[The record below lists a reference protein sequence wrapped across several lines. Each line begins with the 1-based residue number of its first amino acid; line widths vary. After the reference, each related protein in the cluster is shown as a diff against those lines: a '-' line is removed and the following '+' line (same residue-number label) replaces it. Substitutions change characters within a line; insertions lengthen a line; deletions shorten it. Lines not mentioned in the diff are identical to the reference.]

1 MIRTCAAFLRS
12 TSGSTGP
19 LFGLLAIPALLAAG
33 VAVDFIRL
41 SDRQTELS
49 AVLDGAALAAATAK
63 NASEA
68 ERASIAKSYVDK
80 NLTKIDSTPPEVSIK
95 LTGNSVIATIS
106 EDMPSLLMKLGGVD
120 RMKAKARTEVML
132 PGSGK
137 AEVVLVLD
145 YSGSMGESGKY
156 VRMAA
161 AAKDMV
167 AKLDAASEDGSFKVG
182 LVPFSAMV
190 RTTMPVQYV
199 TQATGGAIWTGCTQD
214 RYHPLNTGVT
224 TPTSDAA
231 SKWGYYDKTSENS
244 DNYDCS
250 AYATRQLNIIPLTD
264 DFTRVKAQLDAM
276 RPLGNTNI
284 ALGAEFGWN
293 LLDDAAPFSG
303 TASYTDGVTRKY
315 LILLTDGVQTS
326 KQWGPGKSRNIQHGQ
341 QNLVSLCG
349 GMRGKGITVFSIAYD
364 VTDKQVTNLLKDC
377 APGKYYEPDADGKS
391 ISLVFSEI
399 AGQISNELVRL
410 VR

>member
-1 MIRTCAAFLRS
+1 MLKRFPDFLAS
-12 TSGSTGP
+12 AMGSTGP
-19 LFGLLAIPALLAAG
+19 LFGLLAVPAMLAAG

-63 NASEA
+63 NASAA
-68 ERASIAKSYVDK
+68 ERVAIAEAYVDK
-80 NLTKIDSTPPEVSIK
+80 NLAKTDRTPPEISIK
-95 LTGNSVIATIS
+95 LTGNSVIASLS

-120 RMKAKARTEVML
+120 SMKANARTEVML

-137 AEVVLVLD
+137 AEVALVLD
-145 YSGSMGESGKY
+145 YSGSMNESGKY

-167 AKLDAASEDGSFKVG
+167 TKLDEASEDGNFKVG

-190 RTTMPVQYV
+190 RTSMPAQYV
-199 TQATGGAIWTGCTQD
+199 TQVAGGTIWTGCTQD
-214 RYHPLNTGVT
+214 RQHPMNTGVT
-224 TPTSDAA
+224 TPSSDAA
-231 SKWGYYDKTSENS
+231 TKWGYFDKTSENAG
-244 DNYDCS
+244 NYDCD
-250 AYATRQLNIIPLTD
+250 AYAARQLNIIPLTD
-264 DFTRVKAQLDAM
+264 DFTKVKAQLDAM

-293 LLDDAAPFSG
+293 LLDNAAPFSG
-303 TASYTDGVTRKY
+303 AASYTDGVTRKY

-341 QNLVSLCG
+341 QNLVSLCS
-349 GMRGKGITVFSIAYD
+349 GMRAKGVTVFSIAYD
-364 VTDKQVTNLLKDC
+364 VTDKQVTSLLKEC
-377 APGKYYEPDADGKS
+377 APGKYFEPDAGGKS

-399 AGQISNELVRL
+399 TGQISNELVRL

>member
-1 MIRTCAAFLRS
+1 MIRTSAAFLRS
-12 TSGSTGP
+12 ASGSTGP
-19 LFGLLAIPALLAAG
+19 LFGLLAVPALLAAG

-63 NASEA
+63 NASET
-68 ERASIAKSYVDK
+68 ERASIAKAYVDE
-80 NLTKIDSTPPEVSIK
+80 NLARIDSTPPEISIK
-95 LTGNSVIATIS
+95 MTGNSVVATIS
-106 EDMPSLLMKLGGVD
+106 EDMPSLLMRLGGVD
-120 RMKAKARTEVML
+120 KMKVKAQTEVML

-156 VRMAA
+156 LRMAA

-167 AKLDAASEDGSFKVG
+167 AKLDDASEDGNFKVG

-190 RTTMPVQYV
+190 RTSMAAQYV
-199 TQATGGAIWTGCTQD
+199 TQPAGGAIWTGCTQD
-214 RYHPLNTGVT
+214 RQHPLNIGVT
-224 TPTSDAA
+224 TPSSDATT
-231 SKWGYYDKTSENS
+231 KWGYFDKTSENAG
-244 DNYDCS
+244 NYDCN
-250 AYATRQLNIIPLTD
+250 AYAARQLNILPLTD
-264 DFTRVKAQLDAM
+264 DFTRVTDQLDAM

-341 QNLVSLCG
+341 QNLVSLCS
-349 GMRGKGITVFSIAYD
+349 GMRAKGITVFSIAYD
-364 VTDKQVTNLLKDC
+364 VTDKQVTNLLKTC
-377 APGKYYEPDADGKS
+377 APGKYYEPDADGQS